1 MPIPIICPC
10 SAKLRVN
17 DRLKG
22 QYIQC
27 PKCGSVHPV
36 GNVNGSTVAPPRPAS
51 TAQALSQSGLSDG
64 ERALLEQQLEDGER
78 VVWAGK
84 AAERIAFLRG
94 LVATVGLG
102 GFALVLLIVLVI
114 LLAQGVL
121 SGTAGVVGGGFVG
134 LLIVGCLAA
143 GGAWPFWERH
153 RARRTFYAITTRRA
167 LGWFCNLLGRVKLQ
181 VFEPAAVA
189 GVQRMAFGK
198 GSDAPGHLIFGAR
211 IVTRRIGDATHQ
223 YVERWGFF
231 NVPRAAEVERVL
243 RETLIDPFLE
253 QTYDQKPSG

>member
-22 QYIQC
+22 LYIQC

-36 GNVNGSTVAPPRPAS
+36 GNVNGNTPARPTPARPSS
-51 TAQALSQSGLSDG
+51 TAAALSQSDLSDN
-64 ERALLEQQLEDGER
+64 ERSLLEQQLEHNER

-84 AAERIAFLRG
+84 PAERIAFLRG
-94 LVATVGLG
+94 LVATIGLG
-102 GFALVLLIVLVI
+102 IFGLILLIVLVI

-121 SGTAGVVGGGFVG
+121 SGSVGVIGGGFVG
-134 LLIVGCLAA
+134 LLIVGCLA
-143 GGAWPFWERH
+143 GGIAFPFWERY
-153 RARRTFYAITTRRA
+153 RARRTFYAITTQRA
-167 LGWFCNLLGRVKLQ
+167 LGWFCNWLGKVKLQ

-189 GVQRMAFGK
+189 GVQRMAFGR
-198 GSDAPGHLIFGAR
+198 GDDAPGHLIFGSR
-211 IVTRRIGDATHQ
+211 VVTRRIGDATHQ

-231 NVPRAAEVERVL
+231 NVPRAAEVEQLL

-253 QTYDQKPSG
+253 QTYG